1 MNGDRMNNKKQSTKE
16 FSERLKH
23 VIAALGTTGREFS
36 KRAGIGYSTVH
47 NYMHGSSSPT
57 LDNLVLLAKAGNV
70 SIEWLATG
78 QQSSMSSTDSDVIHV
93 PFIDHADEMLNLDAQ
108 LLDVKDLH
116 SLRAIRVNT
125 DVMTTTFL
133 TGAVL
138 LIDTND
144 KNLTDNKLVVLKQS
158 GNYLFKRVQVLMEGV
173 RLLSDNDNYPSIAVA
188 FEDMKSINVIGA
200 VVMIINKIN

>member
-1 MNGDRMNNKKQSTKE
+1 MNNKKQSTKE

-78 QQSSMSSTDSDVIHV
+78 QQSSMSSTDSNVILV

-108 LLDVKDLH
+108 LLDVTDLH

-125 DVMTTTFL
+125 DVMTPTFL
-133 TGAVL
+133 MGAVL

-144 KNLTDNKLVVLKQS
+144 TNLTDNKLVVLKQS
-158 GNYLFKRVQVLMEGV
+158 GNYLFKRVQVLMEE
-173 RLLSDNDNYPSIAVA
+173 YAY
-188 FEDMKSINVIGA
+188 
-200 VVMIINKIN
+200 

>member
-1 MNGDRMNNKKQSTKE
+1 LNGDRMNNKKQSTKE

-78 QQSSMSSTDSDVIHV
+78 QQSSMSSTDSNVILV

-108 LLDVKDLH
+108 LLDVTDLH

-125 DVMTTTFL
+125 DVMTPTFL
-133 TGAVL
+133 MGAVL

-144 KNLTDNKLVVLKQS
+144 TNLTDNKLVVLKQS

-200 VVMIINKIN
+200 VVMIINKVN

>member
-78 QQSSMSSTDSDVIHV
+78 QQSSMSSTDSNVILV

-108 LLDVKDLH
+108 LLDVTDLH
-116 SLRAIRVNT
+116 SLRAIRINT
-125 DVMTTTFL
+125 DVMTPTFL
-133 TGAVL
+133 MGAVL

-144 KNLTDNKLVVLKQS
+144 TNLTDNKLVVLKQS

-200 VVMIINKIN
+200 VVMIINKVN

>member
-1 MNGDRMNNKKQSTKE
+1 MNNKKQSTKE

-78 QQSSMSSTDSDVIHV
+78 QQSSMSSTDSHVILV

-108 LLDVKDLH
+108 LLDVTDLH

-125 DVMTTTFL
+125 DVMTPTFL
-133 TGAVL
+133 MGAVL

-144 KNLTDNKLVVLKQS
+144 TNLTDNKLVVLKQS

-200 VVMIINKIN
+200 VVMIINKVN

>member
-1 MNGDRMNNKKQSTKE
+1 MNNKKQSTKE

-78 QQSSMSSTDSDVIHV
+78 QQSSMSSTDSNVILV

-108 LLDVKDLH
+108 LLDVTDLH

-125 DVMTTTFL
+125 DVMTPTFL
-133 TGAVL
+133 MGAVL

-144 KNLTDNKLVVLKQS
+144 TNLTDNKLVVLKQS

-200 VVMIINKIN
+200 IVMIINKVN

>member
-36 KRAGIGYSTVH
+36 KRAGIGYSTLH

-78 QQSSMSSTDSDVIHV
+78 QQSSMSSTDSNVILV

-108 LLDVKDLH
+108 LLDVTDLH

-125 DVMTTTFL
+125 DVMTPTFL
-133 TGAVL
+133 MGAVL

-144 KNLTDNKLVVLKQS
+144 TNLTDNKLVVLKQS

-200 VVMIINKIN
+200 VVMIINKVN

>member
-1 MNGDRMNNKKQSTKE
+1 MNNKKQSTKE

-78 QQSSMSSTDSDVIHV
+78 QQSSTSSTDSNVILV

-108 LLDVKDLH
+108 LLDVTDLH

-125 DVMTTTFL
+125 DVMTPTFL
-133 TGAVL
+133 MGAVL

-144 KNLTDNKLVVLKQS
+144 TDLTDNKLVVLKQS

-173 RLLSDNDNYPSIAVA
+173 RLLSDNVNYPSIAVA

-200 VVMIINKIN
+200 VVMIINKVN

>member
-1 MNGDRMNNKKQSTKE
+1 MNNKKQSTKE

-78 QQSSMSSTDSDVIHV
+78 QQSSMSSTDSNVILV

-108 LLDVKDLH
+108 LLDVTDLH

-125 DVMTTTFL
+125 DVMTPTFL
-133 TGAVL
+133 MGEVL
-138 LIDTND
+138 IIDTND
-144 KNLTDNKLVVLKQS
+144 TNLTDNKLVVLKQS

-200 VVMIINKIN
+200 VVMIINKVN

>member
-1 MNGDRMNNKKQSTKE
+1 MNNKKQSTKE

-78 QQSSMSSTDSDVIHV
+78 QQSSTSSTDSNVILV

-108 LLDVKDLH
+108 LLDVTDLH

-125 DVMTTTFL
+125 DVMTPTFL
-133 TGAVL
+133 MGAVL

-144 KNLTDNKLVVLKQS
+144 TNLTDNKLVVLKQS

-200 VVMIINKIN
+200 VVMIINKVN

>member
-1 MNGDRMNNKKQSTKE
+1 MNNKKQSTKE

-47 NYMHGSSSPT
+47 NYMHGLSSPT

-78 QQSSMSSTDSDVIHV
+78 QQSSMSSTDSNVILV

-108 LLDVKDLH
+108 LLDVTDLH

-125 DVMTTTFL
+125 DVMTPTFL
-133 TGAVL
+133 MGAVL

-144 KNLTDNKLVVLKQS
+144 TNLTDNKLVVLKQS

-200 VVMIINKIN
+200 VVMIINKVN

>member
-1 MNGDRMNNKKQSTKE
+1 MNNKKQSTKE

-57 LDNLVLLAKAGNV
+57 MDNLVLLAKAGNV

-78 QQSSMSSTDSDVIHV
+78 QQSSMSSTDSNVILV

-108 LLDVKDLH
+108 LLDVTDLH

-125 DVMTTTFL
+125 DVMTPTFL
-133 TGAVL
+133 MGAVL

-144 KNLTDNKLVVLKQS
+144 TNLTDNKLVVLKQS

-200 VVMIINKIN
+200 VVMIINKVN

>member
-1 MNGDRMNNKKQSTKE
+1 MINKKQSTKE

-23 VIAALGTTGREFS
+23 VIAALGITGREFS

-78 QQSSMSSTDSDVIHV
+78 QQSSMGSTDSDIIYV
-93 PFIDHADEMLNLDAQ
+93 PFIDHADEMLKLDAQ
-108 LLDVKDLH
+108 LLDVKDLQ
-116 SLRAIRVNT
+116 SLRAIKVNT
-125 DVMTTTFL
+125 DVMTPTFL
-133 TGAVL
+133 AGGVII
-138 LIDTND
+138 IDAND
-144 KNLTDNKLVVLKQS
+144 INLTDNKLVVLKQS
-158 GNYLFKRVQVLMEGV
+158 GNYLFKRVQVLIDGV
-173 RLLSDNDNYPSIAVA
+173 RLLSDNDSYPPIAVP
-188 FEDMKSINVIGA
+188 FEDMKSINVVGA

>member
-1 MNGDRMNNKKQSTKE
+1 MNNKKQSTKE

-78 QQSSMSSTDSDVIHV
+78 QQSSMSSTDSNGILV

-108 LLDVKDLH
+108 LLDVTDLH

-125 DVMTTTFL
+125 DVMTPTFL
-133 TGAVL
+133 MGAVL

-144 KNLTDNKLVVLKQS
+144 TNLTDNKLVVLKQS
-158 GNYLFKRVQVLMEGV
+158 GNYLFKRVQVLMEGI

-200 VVMIINKIN
+200 VVMIINKVN